1 MEDIKDYAIDGL
13 KHLKGTDPY
22 ACDIQ
27 HEIFN
32 TDYFLIGYKACEEWL
47 EHNVGTWKAIQI
59 IQDYEKF
66 HFGDVTTD
74 LSNPEKVCNMYV
86 YIAGEELLGKSE
98 HLGEIWNE
106 RVTDKD
112 LQIIINEIS

>member
-13 KHLKGTDPY
+13 KYLKGTEPY
-22 ACDIQ
+22 ACDIH

-32 TDYFLIGYKACEEWL
+32 TDYFLIGTGECAEWL
-47 EHNVGTWKAIQI
+47 NATVGTWKAIET
-59 IQDYEKF
+59 IQEYEKD
-66 HFGDVTTD
+66 HFGEVTTD

-106 RVTDKD
+106 HATDED

>member
-22 ACDIQ
+22 ACDIH

-47 EHNVGTWKAIQI
+47 DKNVGTWEAIRT
-59 IQDYEKF
+59 IQEYEKD
-66 HFGDVTTD
+66 HFGEVTTD
-74 LSNPEKVCNMYV
+74 LSNSEKVCNMYV
-86 YIAGEELLGKSE
+86 YIVGEELLGESE
-98 HLGEIWNE
+98 HLDEIWNE
-106 RVTDKD
+106 QATDED
-112 LQIIINEIS
+112 LEIIINELS